1 MNRGKGQVKTRLGG
15 YTIVET
21 LIFLA
26 VSATMFLM
34 AMGLIRGQQN
44 KTEFT
49 NSTRELESR
58 LAELTNNMATGY
70 YQNTANFSCS
80 VDGSNKP
87 VFSTASKEQGSNK
100 DCILVGTVIKFNS
113 DDTYDQFTMAGAR
126 KFGSSLVTNL
136 FDAQPQ
142 AVYEAGGVPILN
154 VAPRSTT
161 LYGSKVGCIA
171 KAASCT
177 PGANTAAAI
186 GIFAS
191 LSAVG
196 TGLDKQGSSV
206 QSDLIFY
213 PSGVVDKSDSN
224 PASVATKI
232 SSPVTLYDP
241 VFLAANQNPL
251 SGVTICLLSGTTDQY
266 ALLHLG
272 GQTGVG
278 NKLAI
283 TTEIKSGSSCS

>member
-1 MNRGKGQVKTRLGG
+1 MYRGKGQVKTQLGG

-44 KTEFT
+44 KAEFT
-49 NSTRELESR
+49 NSVREVESR
-58 LAELTNNMATGY
+58 LIELTNNMATGY
-70 YQNTANFSCS
+70 YQNTANFSCT
-80 VDGSNKP
+80 VDGTNKP
-87 VFSTASKEQGSNK
+87 VFSASPNEQGANK
-100 DCILVGTVIKFNS
+100 DCILVGTVIKFNA
-113 DDTYDQFTMAGAR
+113 DDSYDQFTVAGAR
-126 KFGSSLVTNL
+126 KFGSTLVTKL
-136 FDAQPQ
+136 SDAQPQ
-142 AVYEAGGVPILN
+142 AVYEAGGVPISN
-154 VAPRSTT
+154 VAPHNVT
-161 LYGSKVGCIA
+161 LYGSKLGCIA

-177 PGANTAAAI
+177 PGANTAAAV
-186 GIFAS
+186 GVFAS

-196 TGLDKQGSSV
+196 TGINTQGSSV

-213 PSGVVDKSDSN
+213 PSSTVDKSDNN

-232 SSPVTLYDP
+232 SSPVTSYDTA
-241 VFLAANQNPL
+241 FLAANQNPA

-272 GQTGVG
+272 GQTGAG
-278 NKLAI
+278 NKLAV
-283 TTEIKSGSSCS
+283 TTEIKSGSTCL

>member
-26 VSATMFLM
+26 VSASMFLM
-34 AMGLIRGQQN
+34 ALNLIRGQQN

-49 NSTRELESR
+49 NSVREMETRLVD
-58 LAELTNNMATGY
+58 LTNNMSTGY
-70 YQNTANFSCS
+70 YHSPANFTCS
-80 VDGSNKP
+80 LDGSGKP
-87 VFSTASKEQGSNK
+87 KFDTATFTEQGANK

-113 DDTYDQFTMAGAR
+113 DDSYDQYTMAGAR
-126 KFGSSLVTNL
+126 KVGSRLVTNL
-136 FDAQPQ
+136 FEAQPQ
-142 AVYEAGGVPILN
+142 AVYEVGGLAIPN
-154 VAPRSTT
+154 VVTHSTT

-171 KAASCT
+171 IGVSCT
-177 PGANTAAAI
+177 PTANAASAI

-191 LSAVG
+191 ISAVG

-213 PSGVVDKSDSN
+213 PNMLVNKSDNSAN
-224 PASVATKI
+224 VSTKI
-232 SSPVTLYDP
+232 SSPVTSYNAA
-241 VFLAANQNPL
+241 FLAANQNPT

-278 NKLAI
+278 NKLAV
-283 TTEIKSGSSCS
+283 TTEIKSGSTCS